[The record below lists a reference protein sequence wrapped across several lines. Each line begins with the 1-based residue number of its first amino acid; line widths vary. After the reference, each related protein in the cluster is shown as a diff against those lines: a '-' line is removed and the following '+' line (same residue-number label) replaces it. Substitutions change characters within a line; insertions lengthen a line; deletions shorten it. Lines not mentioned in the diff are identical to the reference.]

1 MYAAVRAFIA
11 VTAVFACTGCKSSD
25 SAGPDPIPPRQFVL
39 QSVDNGSLPAYLWE
53 DPVFHGEYHLESAS
67 LVPFAIGR
75 TIDQRLVNDRTGR
88 GGTGGNTRD
97 TTVARGQF
105 MDIRILRLV
114 VKDEVGNVADIVF
127 RRDSTLV
134 DVEVR
139 DTTLVITRVQPN
151 KTITAIDTGHFID
164 DKLVLRTTLDY
175 LATVGMPRRQI
186 ILTYQLS
193 R

>member
-11 VTAVFACTGCKSSD
+11 VTAVFACTACKSGD
-25 SAGPDPIPPRQFVL
+25 SAGPDPIPPRQFML
-39 QSVDNGSLPAYLWE
+39 HSVDNGTLPAFLWE
-53 DPVFHGEYHLESAS
+53 DPFFGGEYHLESAS
-67 LVPFAIGR
+67 LVPYAIGR

-114 VKDEVGNVADIVF
+114 VKGENGQVADIQF

-139 DTTLVITRVQPN
+139 DTTVVITRVHPN
-151 KTITAIDTGHFID
+151 KTISAIDSGYFVD
-164 DKLVLRTTLDY
+164 NELVLPTTLDY
-175 LATVGMPRRQI
+175 LATTGMPRRTI
-186 ILTYQLS
+186 ILRYQLS